1 MMYLDQRD
9 SLRRAEVLGLLE
21 RMFRSLEI
29 SPSQLELARQH
40 YESVGRWLAESEDPL
55 LAGMA
60 IYLQGSTAIGT
71 TIRPIGSD
79 EHDVDLVGH
88 TRLTRSTP
96 PGLLKSAVG
105 NRLKEHGRYEAIL
118 IEMPR
123 CWRLNYAHEFH
134 LDITPSIP
142 NPGCTQGG
150 ELVPDRKVRAWKASN
165 PKGYRD
171 KFLKR
176 AALEPRWRTT
186 MKSFDREAA
195 QARGTVETFP
205 DQPRFKAILQRS
217 VQISKRHR
225 DVRFNMPGVDPA
237 LKPISVILTTLAS
250 QSYEYCV
257 TNNFYDDALQLLR
270 DVLRYMPEFIETRV
284 VDGRQRWFIWNE
296 TTVGENF
303 AEKWNDHPERA
314 DAFFDW
320 HAAAVA
326 DLERLTDFQGLDG
339 LSKRMTDA
347 FGDTPT
353 RRAIDEMTNEVS
365 ALRNNGRLAA
375 APAIGLVGGAV
386 AGATP
391 VAANTF
397 FGR

>member
-1 MMYLDQRD
+1 MYLDQRD
-9 SLRRAEVLGLLE
+9 TLRRAEVLGLLE
-21 RMFRSLEI
+21 RMFRGLEI
-29 SPSQLELARQH
+29 TPYQLELARQH
-40 YESVGRWLAESEDPL
+40 YESVGRWLAESDDPL

-88 TRLTRSTP
+88 TKLASSTS

-105 NRLKEHGRYEAIL
+105 NRLKEHARYEAIL
-118 IEMPR
+118 VEMPR
-123 CWRLNYAHEFH
+123 CWRLVYAHEFH

-142 NPGCTQGG
+142 NPACTQGG
-150 ELVPDRKVRAWKASN
+150 ELVPDRKVRNWKPSN

-176 AALEPRWRTT
+176 AALEPRWRTA
-186 MKSFDREAA
+186 MKSLDTAA
-195 QARGTVETFP
+195 ANARGTVEAFP
-205 DQPRFKAILQRS
+205 NQPRFKAILQRS

-225 DVRFNMPGVDPA
+225 DMRFNKPGIDPA
-237 LKPISVILTTLAS
+237 LKPISVILTTLAA

-257 TNNFYDDALQLLR
+257 TNFAYDDALQLLR
-270 DVLRYMPEFIETRV
+270 DVLRYMPDFIQTDI
-284 VDGRQRWFIWNE
+284 VDGRPQWFIWNE
-296 TTVGENF
+296 TTIGENF

-314 DAFFDW
+314 EAFFDW
-320 HAAAVA
+320 HASAVA

-347 FGDTPT
+347 FGETPT

-365 ALRNNGRLAA
+365 TLRNSGRLAA
-375 APAIGLVGGAV
+375 APAIGLIGGAV

>member
-1 MMYLDQRD
+1 
-9 SLRRAEVLGLLE
+9 
-21 RMFRSLEI
+21 
-29 SPSQLELARQH
+29 
-40 YESVGRWLAESEDPL
+40 
-55 LAGMA
+55 
-60 IYLQGSTAIGT
+60 
-71 TIRPIGSD
+71 
-79 EHDVDLVGH
+79 
-88 TRLTRSTP
+88 
-96 PGLLKSAVG
+96 
-105 NRLKEHGRYEAIL
+105 
-118 IEMPR
+118 
-123 CWRLNYAHEFH
+123 
-134 LDITPSIP
+134 
-142 NPGCTQGG
+142 
-150 ELVPDRKVRAWKASN
+150 
-165 PKGYRD
+165 
-171 KFLKR
+171 
-176 AALEPRWRTT
+176 

-225 DVRFNMPGVDPA
+225 DVRFNKPGVDPA
-237 LKPISVILTTLAS
+237 LKPISVILTTLAA

-257 TNNFYDDALQLLR
+257 TSNLYDDALQLLR
-270 DVLRYMPEFIETRV
+270 DVLRYMPEFIETRF
-284 VDGRQRWFIWNE
+284 VDGRQQWFIWNE
-296 TTVGENF
+296 TTIGENF

-314 DAFFDW
+314 EAFFDW
-320 HAAAVA
+320 HASAVA

-365 ALRNNGRLAA
+365 ALRSNGRLAA
-375 APAIGLVGGAV
+375 APAIGLVGGAI